1 MQHKIL
7 LTRSIINNVPSL
19 LFLRLVKKKID
30 FILFVK
36 LYRYLQQ
43 VIC

>member
-7 LTRSIINNVPSL
+7 LTRSINNVASL

>member
-7 LTRSIINNVPSL
+7 LTRSINNVPSL